1 MALVERAEQLDE
13 LNRVLGAAA
22 HGHGHAVLLSGEAG
36 IGKTAL
42 VRAFA
47 DQATP
52 HARVFEG
59 RCDEMVTPR
68 VLGPFRDI
76 ARQHRGLF
84 GGADLGDPDSVIETL
99 IAELDFR
106 QRPAA
111 LIIEDLHWA
120 DHASLDVIGAIGR
133 RIADRPAVLIATYR
147 DDEAHDNR
155 RLRRLLGSLAGPATV
170 RLHLSGLSDSAVG
183 ALAEAAGLDPD
194 AVVRAVGGNPFF
206 LSEVILAGGGVPES
220 VRDAVLARV
229 ADLPD
234 GARLGLGRISVVPTE
249 VEPALL
255 RRILDDPAEL
265 EPAERR
271 GIVRATG
278 SGVRFRHEIARRVVE
293 AELAQGERLAAHARV
308 LAALRDTAAEAS
320 RLVHHAVGA
329 ADEPA
334 IGQFAAAAAEDA
346 AQADGHAEALAFA
359 ELALRHGGDHEDR
372 DRGRLH
378 EVAAG
383 ALYALNRFGEAV
395 VHADEAVRARESHGG
410 DPAAIA
416 EALLFSSRL
425 STLLAD
431 PVADR
436 DKALRAVALL
446 EPAGPSRVLALA
458 YSALA
463 TQNTLRGRFA
473 EAAGW
478 STQAIEMA
486 AATGSDDVLSRTL
499 GYRGVAAC
507 LAGDDSGLA
516 DLHEAV
522 EIAQRI
528 GHADYLTVAAQN
540 SAVML
545 IRAGRVLDAEPFLD
559 LAERVATEHRLTTA
573 LYRIV
578 AQQCFVLI
586 WRGRWDRAEARLRGL
601 IDDAGD
607 AGANAVNPLAF
618 LGRLLARRGDPAAA
632 ALIETATRL
641 AEASGE
647 AQKLAVASAAQ
658 VEWQWL
664 TGDVDGVRE
673 TAASLLRRGVAAG
686 HRLLD
691 AEVLRYLARLGDSVT
706 PFDGCFEAYAAGIRG
721 DFATA
726 ATLWQAAGNPYEQA
740 WELCAAGEVAA
751 GLDLFDRLGAQAAA
765 AIVRRE
771 LRAAGVRSV
780 PRGPRRSTRGNLA
793 GLTDRQLEI
802 VALLRQG
809 ATNAEIAQRLYLSP
823 RTVDNHVSALLR
835 RLGIGS
841 RRDVEA
847 ALRDSIEAMP
857 RES

>member
-47 DQATP
+47 DQVTS

-76 ARQHRGLF
+76 ARHHRGLF
-84 GGADLGDPDSVIETL
+84 GDADLGDPDAVIETL
-99 IAELDFR
+99 MAELAFR
-106 QRPAA
+106 QRPAV
-111 LIIEDLHWA
+111 LIVEDLHWA

-170 RLHLSGLSDSAVG
+170 RLHLSGLSDTAVG
-183 ALAEAAGLDPD
+183 ALAEGAGLDPD

-234 GARLGLGRISVVPTE
+234 GARLALGRISVVPTE

-255 RRILDDPAEL
+255 RQILDDPAEL

-329 ADEPA
+329 ADDPA
-334 IGQFAAAAAEDA
+334 AGQFAAAAADDA
-346 AQADGHAEALAFA
+346 AQADSHAEALAFA
-359 ELALRHGGDHEDR
+359 ELALRHAGDLEDR

-378 EVAAG
+378 EVAAA

-395 VHADEAVRARESHGG
+395 VHADEAVRARESGG
-410 DPAAIA
+410 EPAATA

-463 TQNTLRGRFA
+463 TQDTLRGRFA

-478 STQAIEMA
+478 STRAIEMA
-486 AATGSDDVLSRTL
+486 AATGSDDVLSRAL

-507 LAGDDSGLA
+507 LAGDDRGLA

-573 LYRIV
+573 LYRIA

-601 IDDAGD
+601 IEDAVD

-632 ALIETATRL
+632 GLIEAATRL

-647 AQKLAVASAAQ
+647 AQKLAVASAAR
-658 VEWQWL
+658 VECRWL
-664 TGDVDGVRE
+664 TGDADGVRE
-673 TAASLLRRGVAAG
+673 TAAGLLRRGVAAG

-691 AEVLRYLARLGDSVT
+691 AEVLRYLARLGDPVT

-740 WELCAAGEVAA
+740 WELCAAGDVTA

-809 ATNAEIAQRLYLSP
+809 ASNAEIAQRLYLSR

-847 ALRDSIEAMP
+847 ALRDRIEAMP